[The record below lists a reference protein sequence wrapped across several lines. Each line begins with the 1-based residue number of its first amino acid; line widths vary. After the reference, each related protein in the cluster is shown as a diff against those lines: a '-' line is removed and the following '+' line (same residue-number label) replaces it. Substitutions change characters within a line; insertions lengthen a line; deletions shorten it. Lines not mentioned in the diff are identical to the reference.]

1 MVLSQDQLTMSCIL
15 PIPNNIGDSCKSP
28 LTTVFLPI
36 FEQKCM
42 NATSNNLRLAVLI
55 DADNTFKVIDLIDQL
70 FEEISKFGDASIR
83 RIYGDWTQNQ
93 LSRWKEIL
101 PKHAIQPIQQYANTK
116 GKNATDSALII
127 DAMDLLYTA
136 PLDGF
141 CIVSS
146 DSDFTRLAIRLRE
159 SGKLVYGFGEKK
171 TPESL
176 QAACNEFKYFEILPQ
191 NEQANSD
198 EDVVKQAS
206 DVSEKPK
213 VNTKKKAPKTTAMS
227 SELSAT
233 PDTKKSSKELAG
245 DTKLVSLIRSAIEAL
260 SDDNGFAYMGEV
272 KKHIVKNFSAFD
284 SRNYGYAKFSDL
296 IKTIGLFEADIQNQ
310 RIKDKRKNK

>member
-1 MVLSQDQLTMSCIL
+1 
-15 PIPNNIGDSCKSP
+15 
-28 LTTVFLPI
+28 
-36 FEQKCM
+36 M
-42 NATSNNLRLAVLI
+42 NRDKDNPRLAVLI
-55 DADNTFKVIDLIDQL
+55 DADNTFNVIPIIDEL
-70 FEEISKFGDASIR
+70 FEEISKFGDASVR

-146 DSDFTRLAIRLRE
+146 DSDFTRLAIRFRE
-159 SGKLVYGFGEKK
+159 SGKLVLGFGEQK

-176 QAACNEFKYFEILPQ
+176 RAACNQFIYIEILAQ
-191 NEQANSD
+191 NKISETTVIGLDNEKTKTDKSNTISEIKPTKVASIENTLLTP
-198 EDVVKQAS
+198 VVK
-206 DVSEKPK
+206 
-213 VNTKKKAPKTTAMS
+213 KTSQQLAM
-227 SELSAT
+227 
-233 PDTKKSSKELAG
+233 
-245 DTKLVSLIRSAIEAL
+245 DTKLVSLIRSAIESL
-260 SDDNGFAYMGEV
+260 SDDDGFANAGEI
-272 KKHIVKNFSAFD
+272 KKHIVKNYSAFD

-296 IKTIGLFEADIQNQ
+296 INTIGLFELDNKNQ
-310 RIKDKRKNK
+310 RIKDKRKK